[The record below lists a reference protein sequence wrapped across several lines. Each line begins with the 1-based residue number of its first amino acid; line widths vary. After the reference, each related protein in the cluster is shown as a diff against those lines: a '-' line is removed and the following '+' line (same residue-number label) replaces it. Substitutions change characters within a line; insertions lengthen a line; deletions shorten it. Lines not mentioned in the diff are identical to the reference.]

1 MRKLQKW
8 DLKQC
13 ASQICH
19 SKHQHR
25 KNETPNMS
33 HLIILPFLY
42 IFFKYLARWNV
53 PSTLPHLCMDL
64 ETCRSFHR
72 QSVATAIA
80 GAGIAAAPCLAGW
93 LVGPLAGCQYGRRRP
108 GQAGRLLQLPW
119 ACSRPPGWP
128 PPPLAGRQAVV
139 AAAGVQEAWPPL
151 LGSNETILHICYF
164 YVKNILDSK
173 MCKKNPRH
181 NNKHNNHDFISKF
194 HEFKVN
200 KFISHNHNFNLEEF
214 HLIWNKI

>member
-1 MRKLQKW
+1 MKCPFYPSSLVHGFRSRSEL
-8 DLKQC
+8 
-13 ASQICH
+13 
-19 SKHQHR
+19 SKVVGRHR
-25 KNETPNMS
+25 
-33 HLIILPFLY
+33 H
-42 IFFKYLARWNV
+42 RRGR
-53 PSTLPHLCMDL
+53 H
-64 ETCRSFHR
+64 CRR
-72 QSVATAIA
+72 
-80 GAGIAAAPCLAGW
+80 PCLAGW
-93 LVGPLAGCQYGRRRP
+93 LVGPLAGYQYGRRRP

-200 KFISHNHNFNLEEF
+200 KFISHNHNFNLEVF
-214 HLIWNKI
+214 HLI

>member
-53 PSTLPHLCMDL
+53 PFTLPHLSMDL
-64 ETCRSFHR
+64 EAGRSFQR

-80 GAGIAAAPCLAGW
+80 GAGRQAQI
-93 LVGPLAGCQYGRRRP
+93 QYGRRRP

-139 AAAGVQEAWPPL
+139 AAAGVLEAWPPL

-173 MCKKNPRH
+173 MCKKKNPRH

-200 KFISHNHNFNLEEF
+200 KFISHNHNFNLEVF